1 MNLNTLA
8 LKSDP
13 AVLQAL
19 ERAAKMS
26 QSPEQR
32 FEQRVSFVFGSLGKN
47 NTMTKDQVRQQLRRE
62 MGDLLAAAN

>member
-1 MNLNTLA
+1 MNLNFLA

-13 AVLQAL
+13 AVLEAL
-19 ERAAKMS
+19 KAAAKVE

-47 NTMTKDQVRQQLRRE
+47 NTMTKDQVRQQLRRD
-62 MGDLLAAAN
+62 MGDLLAAAK